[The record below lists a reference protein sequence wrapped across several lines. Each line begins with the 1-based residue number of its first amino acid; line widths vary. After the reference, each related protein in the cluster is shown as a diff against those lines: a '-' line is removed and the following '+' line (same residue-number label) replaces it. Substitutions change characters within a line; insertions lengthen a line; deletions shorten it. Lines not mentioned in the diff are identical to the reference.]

1 MIDFFMKKSLLV
13 ALSIMLFSLLFFM
26 IKGERG
32 TKNDVLKKGESYIEG
47 LRLVHR
53 QNGIKDWTLTARRA
67 DISDKGDK
75 AYLSG
80 IEMNIENKGIT
91 VCSDKGLYDMN
102 SRNLSVD
109 GKVIAKGNSYSITS
123 DGAKFDSSSGM
134 LRADGGVKIEA
145 KRFCVEGT
153 GMEADN
159 SAQTVRILKNVKAV
173 FYN

>member
-1 MIDFFMKKSLLV
+1 MKKSLLV
-13 ALSIMLFSLLFFM
+13 VFSVALFSLFFFI

-32 TKNDVLKKGESYIEG
+32 TKTDFIKKGESFIEG

-53 QNGIKDWTLTARRA
+53 QNGTRDWTLTAQRA
-67 DISDKGDK
+67 DIDDKGDK

-91 VCSDKGLYDMN
+91 VYAEKGQYDM
-102 SRNLSVD
+102 SARDLSVE

-123 DGAKFDSSSGM
+123 DAARYSSSSGI
-134 LRADGGVKIEA
+134 LKTDGPVKIEA
-145 KRFCVEGT
+145 KKFSVEGT

-159 SAQTVRILKNVKAV
+159 TAQTVRILRDVKAV
-173 FYN
+173 FYH